1 MFITRTCRA
10 ARAVPRVRILVTALA
25 VVLASAHARPTAQTS
40 GTVATVGLTAGWATF
55 GEAVPQGQAT
65 SALQIGSLPTQ
76 TDVKNRWPDGSI
88 KFAIVS
94 ASVPSAGSYAVTPIA
109 ASGGS
114 FAPAV
119 PMASVTLTIG
129 GTIYV
134 ATLPATPGSDA
145 WLAGPLVQ
153 EWRTVVAP
161 LAGATPHPFLRVIF
175 DTRVFNDGKA
185 RLSVTV
191 ENVLNQTGA
200 TTTTYDVAVAANGQ
214 TLFTHASVQHYY
226 MTRWRKAFDLQ
237 APASIVTPDVTPFNV
252 SKAIPPINGV
262 VALDPRVD
270 AVGANFDI
278 LQSGAVDPVMG
289 AHGGRAE
296 LGPLPD
302 WTARYL
308 VKKNVTQGQFV
319 MANGDLAGSWPIHVR
334 EPDNAT
340 PSGLGTE
347 HLMSIDQEP
356 NAWLFAGGTGIKGS
370 PMPMPEYGSGVPG
383 PGQSPLGPSNA
394 HVPDLAFVPYL
405 LTGDRYYAD
414 EMAFWANH
422 GMLATNGH
430 GAQGLLTGNEVRG
443 LGWVLRNMAEAAA
456 YYPDASPVKAYLAQ
470 KVVNNLNWLDSFANN
485 LRTPSNPLW
494 IVYAWTKYDRP
505 EGPQYF
511 THWENNYAAYGI
523 DRAVK
528 LGFAADNAYRD
539 AVNDLQLKFF
549 TSEPDYPRAE
559 GAPYAIPYGTLN
571 GSTVTFFTTMAQF
584 TPGAVAA
591 HRDFAGYYGPEAR
604 IAIIEA
610 RERGGA
616 GAQEAYDYLWPFIGT
631 GQSYCATNGTT
642 NEPFLACRAGFAL
655 DPYPASGTPPPPP
668 PPPPPTCTYAVS
680 PASAS
685 VGSGAATGSV
695 GVTTSVNTCTWTAVS
710 NASWITVT
718 SGASG
723 TGAGS
728 VAYSVAANTTTA
740 SRTGTITIA
749 GQTFTVSQAGA
760 AACSFTLSP
769 TSATIGSVAGTFSVA
784 VSTAAACPW
793 TAKSNAT
800 WITITAGASGTGNGT
815 VTYSAAANTAR
826 TSRTGTISIA
836 GKTFTVTQRRR
847 GR

>member
-1 MFITRTCRA
+1 M
-10 ARAVPRVRILVTALA
+10 LVAL
-25 VVLASAHARPTAQTS
+25 VVGAPLHAHAQGAGPI
-40 GTVATVGLTAGWATF
+40 ATVGLTPGWATF

-65 SALQIGSLPTQ
+65 SGLQIGSLPTQ

-94 ASVPSAGSYAVTPIA
+94 ANVQTAGNYAVTA
-109 ASGGS
+109 ATAATGS
-114 FAPAV
+114 FAPIV
-119 PMASVTLTIG
+119 PTASVTLTIG
-129 GTIYV
+129 GTAYV
-134 ATLPATPGSDA
+134 ATLPSSPTGDV
-145 WLAGPLVQ
+145 WLAGPQVQ
-153 EWRTVVAP
+153 EWRAVVAP
-161 LAGATPHPFLRVIF
+161 AAGAAAHPFLRVLF
-175 DTRVFNDGKA
+175 DTRVYSDGKA
-185 RLSVTV
+185 HVSVTV

-200 TTTTYDVAVAANGQ
+200 TTTTYNAAIVANGQ
-214 TLFTHASVQHYY
+214 SLFTHASVQHYY
-226 MTRWRKAFDLQ
+226 MTRWRKAFDLH
-237 APASIVTPDVTPFNV
+237 APPSTVTPDLTPFNV
-252 SKAIPPINGV
+252 SKAIPAINPV
-262 VALDPRVD
+262 VALDTRVD
-270 AVGANFDI
+270 AIGANFDI
-278 LQSGAVDPVMG
+278 LQSGALDQIMG

-308 VKKNVTQGQFV
+308 VRKNVTQGQFV

-334 EPDNAT
+334 EPDNAAL
-340 PSGLGTE
+340 SGLGTE
-347 HLMSIDQEP
+347 HLMSVDQQP
-356 NAWLFAGGTGIKGS
+356 NVWLAAGGSGIKGT
-370 PMPMPEYGSGVPG
+370 PMPMPEYGTGTPD

-394 HVPDLAFVPYL
+394 HVPDLAFVPYM

-422 GMLATNGH
+422 GMLGTNGH
-430 GAQGLLTGNEVRG
+430 GTQGLLTGNEVRG
-443 LGWVLRNMAEAAA
+443 FGWVLRNMAEAAA

-642 NEPFLACRAGFAL
+642 NEPFLA
-655 DPYPASGTPPPPP
+655 
-668 PPPPPTCTYAVS
+668 
-680 PASAS
+680 
-685 VGSGAATGSV
+685 
-695 GVTTSVNTCTWTAVS
+695 
-710 NASWITVT
+710 
-718 SGASG
+718 
-723 TGAGS
+723 
-728 VAYSVAANTTTA
+728 
-740 SRTGTITIA
+740 
-749 GQTFTVSQAGA
+749 
-760 AACSFTLSP
+760 
-769 TSATIGSVAGTFSVA
+769 
-784 VSTAAACPW
+784 
-793 TAKSNAT
+793 
-800 WITITAGASGTGNGT
+800 
-815 VTYSAAANTAR
+815 
-826 TSRTGTISIA
+826 
-836 GKTFTVTQRRR
+836 
-847 GR
+847 

>member
-1 MFITRTCRA
+1 M
-10 ARAVPRVRILVTALA
+10 PHVRILLIALA
-25 VVLASAHARPTAQTS
+25 LIAGARTQLAAQTS
-40 GTVATVGLTAGWATF
+40 GTIATVGLTAGWATF

-94 ASVPSAGSYAVTPIA
+94 ANVPSAGSYAVTASA
-109 ASGGS
+109 AAGGS
-114 FAPAV
+114 FAPVV
-119 PMASVTLTIG
+119 PAASVMLTIG
-129 GTIYV
+129 GVAYV
-134 ATLPATPGSDA
+134 ANLPPTPGPDV
-145 WLAGPLVQ
+145 WLAGPIVQ
-153 EWRTVVAP
+153 EWRSVVTP
-161 LAGATPHPFLRVIF
+161 LAGATAHPFLRVIF

-185 RLSVTV
+185 RVSFTV

-226 MTRWRKAFDLQ
+226 LTRWRKAYALH
-237 APASIVTPDVTPFNV
+237 APPSTVTPDLTPFNL
-252 SKAIPPINGV
+252 SRAIPAFNAV

-270 AVGANFDI
+270 TIGANFDI
-278 LQSGAVDPVMG
+278 LQSGAVDPIMG

-334 EPDNAT
+334 EPDNAV
-340 PSGLGTE
+340 PSGLGSE
-347 HLMSIDQEP
+347 HLMSIDQQP
-356 NAWLFAGGTGIKGS
+356 NVWLAANGTGIKGS
-370 PMPMPEYGSGVPG
+370 PMPMQEYGSGVPG

-430 GAQGLLTGNEVRG
+430 GTQGLLTGNEVRG

-456 YYPDASPVKAYLAQ
+456 YYPDASPVKAYLGQ
-470 KVVNNLNWLDSFANN
+470 KVVNNLNWLDTFAKN
-485 LRTPSNPLW
+485 LKTANNPLW
-494 IVYAWTKYDRP
+494 VVYAWTKYDRP

-549 TSEPDYPRAE
+549 ASEPDYPRAE
-559 GAPYAIPYGTLN
+559 GAPYAIPYGTLS
-571 GSTVTFFTTMAQF
+571 GTTVTFFTTMAQF
-584 TPGAVAA
+584 VPGAVSA
-591 HRDFAGYYGPEAR
+591 HRDFSGYYGPEAR
-604 IAIIEA
+604 ISIIEA

-655 DPYPASGTPPPPP
+655 DPYPATAGSPPPPP
-668 PPPPPTCTYAVS
+668 PPPSCTLS
-680 PASAS
+680 LSSTTAS
-685 VGSGAATGSV
+685 VASTSATGSV
-695 GVTTSVNTCTWTAVS
+695 SVTASDTTCAWTATS
-710 NASWITVT
+710 NAAWITVT

-723 TGAGS
+723 TGSGA
-728 VAYSVAANTTTA
+728 VAYSVAANTTSV

-749 GQTFTVSQAGA
+749 GQTFTVTQAGIATCSYALSASSASVGSA
-760 AACSFTLSP
+760 AT
-769 TSATIGSVAGTFSVA
+769 TGSVGV
-784 VSTAAACPW
+784 
-793 TAKSNAT
+793 
-800 WITITAGASGTGNGT
+800 TAGASCTWTAVSNVSWITVTSGASRTGSGT
-815 VTYSAAANTAR
+815 VGYSVAANTLS
-826 TSRTGTISIA
+826 TSRTGTITI
-836 GKTFTVTQRRR
+836 GGNTYTVTQRRR
-847 GR
+847 RR